1 MFSLLHLFN
10 AATWTLLFQKPI
22 SLFDTGELR
31 SMAESVMFSDGSQGA
46 VLNYTF
52 ETVVISLKHHILLK
66 DQMYIEFLRPKK
78 KKNTSLE

>member
-1 MFSLLHLFN
+1 
-10 AATWTLLFQKPI
+10 
-22 SLFDTGELR
+22 
-31 SMAESVMFSDGSQGA
+31 MAESVMFSDGSQGA

-78 KKNTSLE
+78 KKILV